1 MADPFFHE
9 LPAGVSCRKLA
20 VFKDGRG
27 ILAEVYRE
35 EWGACAPPKQWN
47 VVRSLAG
54 TLRGVHVHNAHADYL
69 FVADG
74 HMILGIHDIREELP
88 TRAPARSSISR
99 AMTPRRSTFHRA
111 WRMASIFPWPPA
123 ISTH

>member
-35 EWGACAPPKQWN
+35 AMDGALRPALAVERACA
-47 VVRSLAG
+47 A
-54 TLRGVHVHNAHADYL
+54 
-69 FVADG
+69 
-74 HMILGIHDIREELP
+74 LP
-88 TRAPARSSISR
+88 GR
-99 AMTPRRSTFHRA
+99 
-111 WRMASIFPWPPA
+111 
-123 ISTH
+123 

>member
-35 EWGACAPPKQWN
+35 EWGACVPPKQWN

-54 TLRGVHVHNAHADYL
+54 TLRGVHVHNAHA
-69 FVADG
+69 A
-74 HMILGIHDIREELP
+74 
-88 TRAPARSSISR
+88 AR
-99 AMTPRRSTFHRA
+99 
-111 WRMASIFPWPPA
+111 WPPNWSHRLQGGGGA
-123 ISTH
+123 